1 MSKAPPPGYYVP
13 AVLFM
18 QEDEEFDIPAIKAH
32 ILRLAQVWL
41 PFINPSPLTARGK

>member
-32 ILRLAQVWL
+32 ILRLAQVQL
-41 PFINPSPLTARGK
+41 LFINPSPGD